1 MSNFS
6 KTFPIGL
13 CPPLAEMDVSSPFGM
28 RVHPIGKIRGLH
40 PGVDFRCADGTPVYA
55 AADGQ
60 VTRSYL
66 SVGDPQKGTSGY
78 GERIVIMHAGGAE
91 TSYAHLSKRLVA
103 VGDAVRAGQLIGL
116 SGNTGASTGPHLHF
130 ELKIDGRAV
139 NPMPQFN

>member
-1 MSNFS
+1 MR
-6 KTFPIGL
+6 L
-13 CPPLAEMDVSSPFGM
+13 HPPLEEMHVTSPFGM
-28 RVHPIGKIRGLH
+28 RTHPLTKALQSLH
-40 PGVDFRCADGTPVYA
+40 PGIDLRCADGTPVYA

-66 SVGDPQKGTSGY
+66 SVGDPQKGTRGY

-103 VGDAVRAGQLIGL
+103 VGAEVKAGQLIGL

-130 ELKIDGRAV
+130 EFKLDGRAV
-139 NPMPQFN
+139 NPMPYFKES